1 MGLVFKLRPKA
12 LEEEAN
18 GHVSYVLVIG
28 ITGAVLGV
36 LMWAVLA
43 LKDVPRQQT
52 DESHSV
58 FPGPRGPPGMT
69 GPAGPPG
76 QCDCATITCPP
87 GPPGADAPPQPL
99 LEASCIP
106 PTVRFETIEGLK
118 EQYLDS
124 IAFEGKIKRH
134 NNR

>member
-1 MGLVFKLRPKA
+1 MGLVIKLRHKA
-12 LEEEAN
+12 KEEVK
-18 GHVSYVLVIG
+18 GQSYALVLAVTVAIQG
-28 ITGAVLGV
+28 ILI
-36 LMWAVLA
+36 WAVMTSGGGGQPQRLSFEDA
-43 LKDVPRQQT
+43 SQSTRPQGDP
-52 DESHSV
+52 
-58 FPGPRGPPGMT
+58 GPPGPT
-69 GPAGPPG
+69 GPAG
-76 QCDCATITCPP
+76 QT
-87 GPPGADAPPQPL
+87 GPAGMCIDALQRHLP